1 MPVTFGELST
11 LTTPLSLVRLCA
23 LLFSCLTFSLASFS
37 FQDDAPTPDKA
48 ENGITFKRFC
58 MVTWCLFFVL
68 TFLVMLIHFI
78 QFHNL
83 LPLSWKNLTATVA
96 ALGALMTFSASF
108 AFTWTLVNHISATTD
123 PKSIA
128 AAVGSYLTSL
138 AYSEELHL
146 IRSQSDGQQR
156 GYMATVP
163 GLLKVLQVFGGC
175 VALVLL
181 NSIQYDIKWRT
192 YVSFITYSVCLL
204 PTVGTVLVMVLDC
217 AARSPVPFD
226 RLLASFS
233 LLGVIMYTINTV
245 VCFSQALEHQNNKEG
260 QKFAIMS
267 ETVMSCITLLAY
279 TVDLAFSVKLLCD
292 RN

>member
-11 LTTPLSLVRLCA
+11 LTTPLSVARLCA
-23 LLFSCLTFSLASFS
+23 LFFSCLTLSLASS
-37 FQDDAPTPDKA
+37 KGCDSISLDLDC
-48 ENGITFKRFC
+48 TFYTFC
-58 MVTWCLFFVL
+58 MVTWSLFFVL
-68 TFLVMLIHFI
+68 TLLVVVIHFI

-108 AFTWTLVNHISATTD
+108 AFTWTLVHYCIHVD
-123 PKSIA
+123 PRWTA
-128 AAVGSYLTSL
+128 AAVGSCFTLL
-138 AYSEELHL
+138 AYIVELQL
-146 IRSQSDGQQR
+146 IRSQSNGNQR

-163 GLLKVLQVFGGC
+163 GLLKLLQVFGGC
-175 VALVLL
+175 IALVLL
-181 NSIQYDIKWRT
+181 NIQTPNSHAPWKT
-192 YVSFITYSVCLL
+192 YVSAVIYSVCLL
-204 PTVGTVLVMVLDC
+204 PSVGTVLVMLMDC

-233 LLGVIMYTINTV
+233 LLGVIMYIVGTV
-245 VCFSQALEHQNNKEG
+245 ICFTKALEPSIDSPKNPVV
-260 QKFAIMS
+260 IMS
-267 ETVMSCITLLAY
+267 ETVTACITLLAY

>member
-11 LTTPLSLVRLCA
+11 LTTPLSMVRLSA
-23 LLFSCLTFSLASFS
+23 LLFSCLTFSLASYFPQGNESSSVIHTTFNS
-37 FQDDAPTPDKA
+37 FCK
-48 ENGITFKRFC
+48 
-58 MVTWCLFFVL
+58 VTWCLFFVL
-68 TFLVMLIHFI
+68 TFLVMVIHFI

-83 LPLSWKNLTATVA
+83 LPLSWKNLTATIA
-96 ALGALMTFSASF
+96 ALGALMTFFASF
-108 AFTWTLVNHISATTD
+108 AFTWTLVNHQPGPSN

-146 IRSQSDGQQR
+146 IRSQSNGQQR

-175 VALVLL
+175 VALMLL
-181 NSIQYDIKWRT
+181 LIVQPENHWRI
-192 YVSFITYSVCLL
+192 YVSAVTYSMCLL
-204 PTVGTVLVMVLDC
+204 PTVGTVLVMVMDC

-233 LLGVIMYTINTV
+233 LLGVIMYTVNTV
-245 VCFSQALEHQNNKEG
+245 ICFTQALERSQPNQHVV
-260 QKFAIMS
+260 IVS
-267 ETVMSCITLLAY
+267 ETVIACITLLAY

>member
-11 LTTPLSLVRLCA
+11 LTTPLSVARLCA
-23 LLFSCLTFSLASFS
+23 LFFSCLTLSLASS
-37 FQDDAPTPDKA
+37 RGYQSPDLPYLK
-48 ENGITFKRFC
+48 TFYSFC

-68 TFLVMLIHFI
+68 TFLVVVIHFI

-96 ALGALMTFSASF
+96 ALGALMMLSASF
-108 AFTWTLVNHISATTD
+108 AFTWTLADSSEKSD
-123 PKSIA
+123 PRWIA
-128 AAVGSYLTSL
+128 AAVGSCLTSL
-138 AYSEELHL
+138 AYIAELQL
-146 IRSQSDGQQR
+146 IRSQSDGHQR

-163 GLLKVLQVFGGC
+163 GLLKLLQVFGGC
-175 VALVLL
+175 ITLVLL
-181 NSIQYDIKWRT
+181 SVQTQPHWRIC
-192 YVSFITYSVCLL
+192 VSAVTYSVCLL
-204 PTVGTVLVMVLDC
+204 PSVGTVLVMLMDC

-233 LLGVIMYTINTV
+233 LLGVIMYIVGTV
-245 VCFSQALEHQNNKEG
+245 VCFTRVLQAPSASLNQVPVV
-260 QKFAIMS
+260 IMS
-267 ETVMSCITLLAY
+267 ETVMACITLLAY

>member
-1 MPVTFGELST
+1 MGKCKDLSEFDKDQIVMARRLDQSISKTAALVGSSRSAVVSIYQKYPFSPWFVSALCSSAASLSAWPPPPPPPFSFPGNESMSDKPVCVTFE
-11 LTTPLSLVRLCA
+11 
-23 LLFSCLTFSLASFS
+23 
-37 FQDDAPTPDKA
+37 
-48 ENGITFKRFC
+48 RFC
-58 MVTWCLFFVL
+58 IVTWCLFFVL

-96 ALGALMTFSASF
+96 ALGALMTLFASF
-108 AFTWTLVNHISATTD
+108 AFTWNLVNQQSGNHD

-138 AYSEELHL
+138 AYSKELHL
-146 IRSQSDGQQR
+146 IRSQNDGQQR
-156 GYMATVP
+156 GYMATIP

-175 VALVLL
+175 IALVLL
-181 NSIQYDIKWRT
+181 NTIHDKLEWRT
-192 YVSFITYSVCLL
+192 NVSFVTYSVCLL
-204 PTVGTVLVMVLDC
+204 PTIGTVLVMVLDC

-245 VCFSQALEHQNNKEG
+245 ICFTRALEQ
-260 QKFAIMS
+260 
-267 ETVMSCITLLAY
+267 
-279 TVDLAFSVKLLCD
+279 
-292 RN
+292 

>member
-11 LTTPLSLVRLCA
+11 LTTPLSVARLCA
-23 LLFSCLTFSLASFS
+23 LFFSCLTFSLAPSVRS
-37 FQDDAPTPDKA
+37 DLINFQ
-48 ENGITFKRFC
+48 TFYNFC

-68 TFLVMLIHFI
+68 TFLVVVIHFI

-96 ALGALMTFSASF
+96 TLGALMAFSAFF
-108 AFTWTLVNHISATTD
+108 AFTWILVN
-123 PKSIA
+123 KSEKHGPREIV
-128 AAVGSYLTSL
+128 AAVGSCLTLL
-138 AYSEELHL
+138 AYITELVL

-163 GLLKVLQVFGGC
+163 GLLKLLQVFGGC

-181 NSIQYDIKWRT
+181 CIQSYHFWKT
-192 YVSFITYSVCLL
+192 CVLAVAYSVCLL
-204 PTVGTVLVMVLDC
+204 LSVTTVLVMLMDC

-226 RLLASFS
+226 RVLASFS
-233 LLGVIMYTINTV
+233 LLGVIFYTTSTV
-245 VCFSQALEHQNNKEG
+245 VCFIRAIEHPKDSKED
-260 QKFAIMS
+260 KVFIMS
-267 ETVMSCITLLAY
+267 ETVLACITLLAY
-279 TVDLAFSVKLLCD
+279 TVDLAFSIKLLRD

>member
-11 LTTPLSLVRLCA
+11 LTTPLSVARLCA
-23 LLFSCLTFSLASFS
+23 LFFSCLTFSLAPSVHYNPQHIY
-37 FQDDAPTPDKA
+37 FQ
-48 ENGITFKRFC
+48 TFYSFC

-68 TFLVMLIHFI
+68 TFLVVVIHFI

-96 ALGALMTFSASF
+96 TLGALMAFSAFF
-108 AFTWTLVNHISATTD
+108 AFTWILVDQSEKSD
-123 PKSIA
+123 PRKIVV
-128 AAVGSYLTSL
+128 AVGSCLTLL
-138 AYSEELHL
+138 AYITELVL

-163 GLLKVLQVFGGC
+163 GLLKLLQVFGGC

-181 NSIQYDIKWRT
+181 CIQSYHSWMT
-192 YVSFITYSVCLL
+192 CVLAVAYSVCLL
-204 PTVGTVLVMVLDC
+204 LSVATVLVMLMDC

-226 RLLASFS
+226 RVLASFS
-233 LLGVIMYTINTV
+233 LLGVIFYTTSTV
-245 VCFSQALEHQNNKEG
+245 VCFIRALEHHNDNGSEKC
-260 QKFAIMS
+260 KVFIMS
-267 ETVMSCITLLAY
+267 ETVLACITLLAY
-279 TVDLAFSVKLLCD
+279 TVDLAFSIKLLRD

>member
-11 LTTPLSLVRLCA
+11 LTTPLSVARLCA
-23 LLFSCLTFSLASFS
+23 LLFSCLTLSLASS
-37 FQDDAPTPDKA
+37 RGYELPPEASMK
-48 ENGITFKRFC
+48 TFYSFC
-58 MVTWCLFFVL
+58 MVTWCLFFVF
-68 TFLVMLIHFI
+68 TFLVVVIHFI

-96 ALGALMTFSASF
+96 ALGALMTFTASF
-108 AFTWTLVNHISATTD
+108 AFPWTLVGNPD
-123 PKSIA
+123 DYNPRWIA
-128 AAVGSYLTSL
+128 AAVGSCLTSL
-138 AYSEELHL
+138 AYVTELQL
-146 IRSQSDGQQR
+146 IRSQNDGHQR

-175 VALVLL
+175 VTLVLL
-181 NSIQYDIKWRT
+181 SIQTGSPKWRIS
-192 YVSFITYSVCLL
+192 VSAVTYSVCLL
-204 PTVGTVLVMVLDC
+204 SSLSTVLVMLMDC

-233 LLGVIMYTINTV
+233 LLGVIMYTVGTV
-245 VCFSQALEHQNNKEG
+245 VCFTQALEEQSGGEKHRKTVT
-260 QKFAIMS
+260 MS
-267 ETVMSCITLLAY
+267 ETVMACITLLAY